1 MISSFSRIA
10 SLTAVVLGLSGCA
23 ILPGQYAS
31 FSKTPVVLESKEEPD
46 SLDYTLLKVTPLL
59 VKQLNE
65 ELAATQFS
73 IQGKLTPSKKPSY
86 PYRLGPQD
94 VVSISVWGY
103 DEFSGASAA
112 GGSGGGASGAANA
125 GRLIDS
131 MGNVFLPL
139 IGNVKLAGLT
149 VNEARGALRNA
160 YARLVKD
167 PQIEISVINF
177 RSQKV
182 FMAGEVGTPG
192 VVPINDQPLTLVD
205 ALTQVGGLTDKADF
219 YNVVLTRGNEKVRI
233 NADRLYFAGDM
244 SINLLLQNGD
254 VVSVP
259 DALDRKI
266 FVLGEVGSSAGINQ
280 ARAYVMRRGQMS
292 LTEVLSDAGGV
303 NPFSAAG
310 NQIYI
315 LRANPNVASPT
326 QAARDLV
333 VYLFEGRDP
342 SSLVLADQ
350 FPVLPR
356 DVVFVNP
363 TGPTMI
369 GRFIGQF
376 LPVYSSAS
384 TIIENP
390 Y

>member
-1 MISSFSRIA
+1 M
-10 SLTAVVLGLSGCA
+10 VSGCA
-23 ILPGQYAS
+23 ILPGQYAA
-31 FSKTPVVLESKEEPD
+31 FSKSAQVIESAEEPD

-65 ELAATQFS
+65 QVAASQFS
-73 IQGKLTPSKKPSY
+73 IQGTLTPSKTPSY

-94 VVSISVWGY
+94 TVSISVWGY
-103 DEFSGASAA
+103 DEFSTGAGGAG
-112 GGSGGGASGAANA
+112 GGSGGAGGAGGAAGS
-125 GRLIDS
+125 GRLIDHL
-131 MGNVFLPL
+131 GYVHLPL
-139 IGNVKLAGLT
+139 IGSVKLSGLT
-149 VNEARGALRNA
+149 VNEARSSLRQS
-160 YARLVKD
+160 YARFIKD
-167 PQIEISVINF
+167 PQIEVSVINY
-177 RSQKV
+177 RSQRV
-182 FMAGEVGTPG
+182 FMAGEVGRPG
-192 VVPINDQPLTLVD
+192 IVPITDQPLTLVD
-205 ALTQVGGLTDKADF
+205 ALTQVGGLTNQADF
-219 YNVVLTRGNEKVRI
+219 YNLVLTRGKEKVRI
-233 NADRLYFAGDM
+233 NADRLYFSGDM
-244 SINLLLQNGD
+244 SINVMLQDGD

-266 FVLGEVGSSAGINQ
+266 FVLGEVGNSVGLNQ

-376 LPVYSSAS
+376 LPVYSTA
-384 TIIENP
+384 TTLIENP